1 MLLYPDC
8 RGAMPDSAGPDSEQI
23 LNRQNTC
30 INLPTTMSK
39 QTLHYD
45 TETKCSQNT
54 NWNYM
59 ELYGTY
65 MKSNGTNGKYWELT
79 GTDRDKRNKIT
90 NK

>member
-1 MLLYPDC
+1 
-8 RGAMPDSAGPDSEQI
+8 
-23 LNRQNTC
+23 
-30 INLPTTMSK
+30 MSK

-54 NWNYM
+54 DWNYM

-65 MKSNGTNGKYWELT
+65 MKSNGTNAKYWELT

-90 NK
+90 NKKNILETNRIKHNNDVTGTCN